1 MAGSRAQWLERPV
14 ARPTILEFELTRL
27 LAALKRLDD
36 IEGAEV
42 PAVLSELAMAQT
54 SLAAA
59 QAALA
64 SRMFSGTDCRP
75 TGPEPGDERWLTA
88 EEAAAVLK
96 VHRKWLYRRANTL
109 PFCRRLSRKK
119 LLFSDI
125 GLRQWMANRRA

>member
-1 MAGSRAQWLERPV
+1 MV
-14 ARPTILEFELTRL
+14 F
-27 LAALKRLDD
+27 
-36 IEGAEV
+36 
-42 PAVLSELAMAQT
+42 SELATAQT
-54 SLAAA
+54 ALAAA

-64 SRMFSGTDCRP
+64 SRMFSSTDCRS
-75 TGPEPGDERWLTA
+75 TVPEPGGERWLTA

-96 VHRKWLYRRANTL
+96 VDRKWLYRRAKTL